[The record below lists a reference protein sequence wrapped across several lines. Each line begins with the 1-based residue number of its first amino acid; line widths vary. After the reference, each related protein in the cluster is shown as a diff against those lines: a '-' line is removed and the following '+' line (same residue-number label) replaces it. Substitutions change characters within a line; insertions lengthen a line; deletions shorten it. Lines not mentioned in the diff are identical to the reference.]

1 MSSQNLMMNDK
12 GQIVDGLGNVV
23 GKATKAK
30 KVRDIN
36 ENTVSLFYSVIL
48 PDGREYDGW
57 LTSKDGK
64 NTILKFPS
72 MAIATQEVEKFGQML
87 LKNNFKLELF
97 ELVVGNPLDGLPAIY
112 CEPTVSPAQ
121 EEVRGDDNS
130 VIIEA
135 KPAEITLR
143 WLPSES
149 IKKSIERKK
158 TARLINGI

>member
-1 MSSQNLMMNDK
+1 MSLTINDK
-12 GQIVDGLGNVV
+12 GQIVDQAGNVV

-30 KVRDIN
+30 KVREIN

-57 LTSKDGK
+57 LTTNDGK

-72 MAIATQEVEKFGQML
+72 MAVATAEAEKFGQKL

-112 CEPTVSPAQ
+112 CEPEISPAQ
-121 EEVRGDDNS
+121 EEVRGENGE
-130 VIIEA
+130 ILIAA
-135 KPAEITLR
+135 KPTEITMR
-143 WLPSES
+143 WTPSES

-158 TARLINGI
+158 TARLITGI